1 MAGALPVA
9 CLNGEFMPLTEA
21 RVSPL
26 DRAFLFGD
34 AVYEV
39 VPYFNDRPLQMEAHL
54 ARLRASLDAVGI
66 RIDLSDDEIRAL
78 IGEMARRNGGG
89 NLVVYLQISRGTDFE
104 RAHVAARELEPTL
117 FAMASTIPAWK
128 PSAGIEAI
136 TRPDTRWARCDIKST
151 ALLANVMQLA
161 EARRREAE
169 EALLLRDGELTE
181 GTTTSV
187 LVVEGGRLI
196 RRPNSAAI
204 LPGTTTDLVVRARHA
219 GRHGSRGGADRGIA
233 AAGGRRNLDYQR
245 RAWRSAGDSPGRPG
259 NRRRP
264 AGTVLQSGGREL
276 PSAHRCPLTT
286 MTACSNFPAAS
297 RSRPWAAKPRA
308 SRHT

>member
-9 CLNGEFMPLTEA
+9 CLNGEFLPLVEA

-66 RIDLSDDEIRAL
+66 GIDLSDDDLRTLVA
-78 IGEMARRNGGG
+78 EMARRNGGG
-89 NLVVYLQISRGTDFE
+89 NLVVYLQISRGTDLE

-128 PSAGIEAI
+128 PSPGIDAI

-161 EARRREAE
+161 EARRRDAD

-187 LVVEGGRLI
+187 LVVENGRLV
-196 RRPNSAAI
+196 RRPNGAAI
-204 LPGTTTDLVVRARHA
+204 LPGTTTDLVVELAGQAGIEVVEEPISESRLRAADEIWITSA
-219 GRHGSRGGADRGIA
+219 GRGVQPVIR
-233 AAGGRRNLDYQR
+233 LDEQPV
-245 RAWRSAGDSPGRPG
+245 GDGRPG
-259 NRRRP
+259 PLYNR
-264 AGTVLQSGGREL
+264 V
-276 PSAHRCPLTT
+276 
-286 MTACSNFPAAS
+286 AAS
-297 RSRPWAAKPRA
+297 FQAHIDAP
-308 SRHT
+308 

>member
-9 CLNGEFMPLTEA
+9 CLNGEFLPLTEA

-54 ARLRASLDAVGI
+54 ARLRASLEAVGI
-66 RIDLSDDEIRAL
+66 GVDLSDDDIRAL
-78 IGEMARRNGGG
+78 VGEMARRNGGG

-128 PSAGIEAI
+128 PSPGIDAV

-161 EARRREAE
+161 EARRRDAE

-187 LVVEGGRLI
+187 LVVEDGRLI

-204 LPGTTTDLVVRARHA
+204 LPGTTTDLVVNLARQAGIEIVEEAISESRLRAADEIWITSA
-219 GRHGSRGGADRGIA
+219 GRGVQPVIR
-233 AAGGRRNLDYQR
+233 LDGQ
-245 RAWRSAGDSPGRPG
+245 AVGDGRPG
-259 NRRRP
+259 PFYNR
-264 AGTVLQSGGREL
+264 V
-276 PSAHRCPLTT
+276 
-286 MTACSNFPAAS
+286 AAS
-297 RSRPWAAKPRA
+297 FQAYIDA
-308 SRHT
+308 S